1 MKPLQVQIV
10 KKIILVVEW
19 AIFLGLLIG
28 VVLFVQN
35 VWLDYLSKAT
45 SVKQYSETYHELE
58 AKLSRNLNERLL
70 KFVEKHKFL
79 LNFGKNH
86 NHHIFKFLIFG
97 SIYFSTNMGQK
108 LSLEQNC

>member
-1 MKPLQVQIV
+1 MPNYISHLDHFQLTMKPLQVQIV

-45 SVKQYSETYHELE
+45 SVKQYSETYQELE
-58 AKLSRNLNERLL
+58 AKLSRNLNEKFRPL
-70 KFVEKHKFL
+70 KFVEKFDKSLF
-79 LNFGKNH
+79 NFG
-86 NHHIFKFLIFG
+86 
-97 SIYFSTNMGQK
+97 
-108 LSLEQNC
+108 

>member
-58 AKLSRNLNERLL
+58 AKLSRNLNEKFRPL
-70 KFVEKHKFL
+70 KFVEKHKFQF
-79 LNFGKNH
+79 NFG
-86 NHHIFKFLIFG
+86 
-97 SIYFSTNMGQK
+97 
-108 LSLEQNC
+108 

>member
-1 MKPLQVQIV
+1 MKPSQVQIV

-45 SVKQYSETYHELE
+45 SVKQYSETYQELE
-58 AKLSRNLNERLL
+58 AKLSRNLNEKFRLL
-70 KFVEKHKFL
+70 KFVENTNFYSILAKIITITS
-79 LNFGKNH
+79 LNF
-86 NHHIFKFLIFG
+86 
-97 SIYFSTNMGQK
+97 S
-108 LSLEQNC
+108 SLEVSIF

>member
-1 MKPLQVQIV
+1 MKPLQVQMV

-58 AKLSRNLNERLL
+58 AKLSRNLNERPL
-70 KFVEKHKFL
+70 KFVEKYKFL
-79 LNFGKNH
+79 LNF
-86 NHHIFKFLIFG
+86 
-97 SIYFSTNMGQK
+97 S
-108 LSLEQNC
+108 